1 MAISYTW
8 SVEDLVR
15 KTNNDAVFGVEIKIT
30 ATEGSNTAF
39 ITNGPLGIAEGNP
52 SSADWINYS
61 DLTEAKCLEWVKS
74 AFTGLEADMET
85 LAAAALTEKTTNPS
99 TAKGKPF

>member
-8 SVEDLVR
+8 SVEDLFR
-15 KTNNDAVFGVEIKIT
+15 KTNNDAVFGVKIKIT
-30 ATEGSNTAF
+30 ATEGSNSAF
-39 ITNGPLGIAEGNP
+39 ITNQLGLAKGDP

-74 AFTGLEADMET
+74 AFTGLETDMET
-85 LAAAALTEKTTNPS
+85 LAAAALAEKSRTPS
-99 TAKGKPF
+99 PANGKPF

>member
-8 SVEDLVR
+8 SVEDLPR
-15 KTNNDAVFGVEIKIT
+15 KTNTDAVVAVKIKVT

-39 ITNGPLGIAEGNP
+39 ITNSLGLADGDP
-52 SSADWINYS
+52 TSSDWINYS

-74 AFTGLEADMET
+74 AFTGLETDMET
-85 LAAAALTEKTTNPS
+85 LAVAALAEKSRTPS
-99 TAKGKPF
+99 TANGKPF